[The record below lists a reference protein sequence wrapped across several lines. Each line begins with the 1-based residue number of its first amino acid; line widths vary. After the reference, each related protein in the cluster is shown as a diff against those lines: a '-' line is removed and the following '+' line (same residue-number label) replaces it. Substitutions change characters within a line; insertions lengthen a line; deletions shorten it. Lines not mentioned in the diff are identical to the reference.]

1 MKKIIEA
8 KEFDVIT
15 CNPEFEKHSGYIY
28 MDPRSF
34 QQLEQLILTF
44 NDDEQA
50 DAIEFFNVTTKREVG
65 KVIKLKNYV
74 GMIHLATG
82 IQIEILPKIHRHM
95 TGDTRKIFLKMLK
108 TLKDFPTKTFNEAN
122 LNTERMPLFEVFIHL
137 YIQEVQ
143 RLVKKGIKSAY
154 YEVENNLNVYK
165 GKMLFNAQIKHNLLH
180 KERFFM
186 YYDEF
191 GMNRAENRLI
201 KSTLLQILKQSTDT
215 ENVKEIRQL
224 LMHFELVETSHNYE
238 KDFQL
243 VVINRNSK
251 DYESII
257 AWSKVFLNNRSFT
270 TFSGGT
276 FGKALL
282 FPMDKVFEAYVGR
295 HMVKQFSDEW
305 DVSLQD
311 KGFYLFEDKFALR
324 PDIVLRA
331 LNKSRIIIIDT
342 KWKLLSNLSNKN
354 YGISQADMYQMYS
367 YAKKYQTNEI
377 YLVYPMN
384 DQFEN
389 MKEIQFVSDDGV
401 RVNVFMLDCEQ
412 IENSLQK
419 LKLKFGYTT

>member
-8 KEFDVIT
+8 KEFDIIT
-15 CNPEFEKHSGYIY
+15 CNREFEKQTGYVFI
-28 MDPRSF
+28 DPRSF

-44 NDDEQA
+44 NEDEQA
-50 DAIEFFNVTTKREVG
+50 DAIDFFNVTTKREVG
-65 KVIKLKNYV
+65 KIIKVKNYV

-82 IQIEILPKIHRHM
+82 LQIEILPKIHRHT

-108 TLKDFPTKTFNEAN
+108 ALKDFPTKVFNEAH
-122 LNTERMPLFEVFIHL
+122 LNTERMPIFEVFIHL

-165 GKMLFNAQIKHNLLH
+165 GKMLFNSQIKHNIVH
-180 KERFFM
+180 KERFYM
-186 YYDEF
+186 RYDEF
-191 GMNRAENRLI
+191 GINRAENRLI
-201 KSTLLQILKQSTDT
+201 KSTLLQLLKQSTDT
-215 ENVKEIRQL
+215 ENLKEIRKL
-224 LMHFELVETSHNYE
+224 LMHFELVETSLNYE

-251 DYESII
+251 DYAII
-257 AWSKVFLNNRSFT
+257 IEWSKVFLNQLSFT

-276 FGKALL
+276 SGKALL

-295 HMVKQFSDEW
+295 HIAKQFSDDW
-305 DVSLQD
+305 NVSLQD

-324 PDIVLRA
+324 PDIVLRTQDE
-331 LNKSRIIIIDT
+331 SRIIIIDT
-342 KWKLLSNLSNKN
+342 KWKLLSNSSSKN
-354 YGISQADMYQMYS
+354 YGISQADMYQMYA

-377 YLVYPMN
+377 FLVYPMN

-389 MKEIQFVSDDGV
+389 TKEIQFVSDDGV
-401 RVNVFMLDCEQ
+401 RVNIFMLDCEKV
-412 IENSLQK
+412 ENSLYN
-419 LKLKFGYTT
+419 LKLNLG